1 ASAVTAPPPQQ
12 LPGLVPSILPIIL
25 PVLLISSHT
34 VVVSMTARPGLH
46 VAMWSALVPYTAV
59 IGNPNLALLL
69 GTGIA
74 LWVYARH
81 RRVSRADLA
90 EMVETSLMSAGVMI
104 LIIAASGGLGVA
116 LQATEIGSVII
127 ATVLEPSWGARGGAG
142 A

>member
-1 ASAVTAPPPQQ
+1 MPVVPQRPAALAVGASVATAPAPQQ

-46 VAMWSALVPYTAV
+46 VAMWSALAPYTAV

-74 LWVYARH
+74 LWVRSEEH
-81 RRVSRADLA
+81 
-90 EMVETSLMSAGVMI
+90 TSE
-104 LIIAASGGLGVA
+104 
-116 LQATEIGSVII
+116 LQSHH
-127 ATVLEPSWGARGGAG
+127 
-142 A
+142 